1 MHFTPWPFWA
11 RIVST
16 ATVVLPVLRSP
27 MISSRCPRPIGVM
40 ASMALMPVC
49 SGSCTGW
56 RPTMPGACTSSRR
69 SWLEFSGP
77 LPSMAW
83 PSAFTTRPISAS
95 PTGTERMRP
104 VALTEPP
111 SSTWLASP
119 RMTAPIDAS
128 SRFSARPRVPPSNS
142 STSLTDVSGSPA
154 TRAMP
159 SPTSSTWPTL
169 AESSEGVNVETCAF
183 SAAAISSTLMVSSAI
198 WFLPAFFWLDLFAE
212 LVEAVADRS
221 VDDQVAHLGDD
232 ATHDLGV
239 DDDLHLD
246 VLARGPA
253 EGVAQPL
260 DVLVTQRHRAA
271 DLGDLVRALGNRE
284 LHELVDDVLELSG
297 SARHHHGE
305 HQRLGG
311 GERLALHQVLDHRHL
326 AGDGQV
332 RIGEREAQ
340 LL

>member
-56 RPTMPGACTSSRR
+56 RPTMPGACTSRR
-69 SWLEFSGP
+69 RVSGVAIGP
-77 LPSMAW
+77 LASRARPSE
-83 PSAFTTRPISAS
+83 STTRPMRAS

-104 VALTEPP
+104 VALTAPP

-119 RMTAPIDAS
+119 RTTAPIEAS
-128 SRFSARPRVPPSNS
+128 SRFSARPSVPPSNS
-142 STSLTDVSGSPA
+142 STSLTEVSGSPA

-169 AESSEGVNVETCAF
+169 AESREGVNVETCAF

-198 WFLPAFFWLDLFAE
+198 WFLPVLSGRSCLWLDLFAQ
-212 LVEAVADRS
+212 LVEAVTHRP
-221 VDDQVAHLGDD
+221 VDDEVAHLGDD
-232 ATHDLGV
+232 AAHDVGV

-246 VLARGPA
+246 VLAGRVA
-253 EGVAQPL
+253 QRHAQPL
-260 DVLVTQRHRAA
+260 DVVVAERHGAT
-271 DLGDLVRALGNRE
+271 DLGDFVRALGNRE
-284 LHELVDDVLELSG
+284 LHEL
-297 SARHHHGE
+297 
-305 HQRLGG
+305 
-311 GERLALHQVLDHRHL
+311 
-326 AGDGQV
+326 
-332 RIGEREAQ
+332 
-340 LL
+340 